1 MAAMLETASSVFPDA
16 GLDQDDVVYPCK
28 GCGEILEEGKAF
40 ELAGNR
46 WHIDCFR
53 CNTCG
58 TLLDSDANLLLL
70 GDGSLICNN
79 CTYSCSACNN
89 KIEDLAILTGDQ
101 AFCANCFRCRN
112 CKRKIDNL
120 RYARTSQGIFCM
132 SCHESLMA
140 RRRKNKKASKT
151 PVPAPNGLNKSL
163 PELPRNKIPNSAFTP
178 DLETPPSETQY
189 SDFVDKYSDSQADMS
204 PPARHSKPK
213 HDGSDRGHS
222 IDATARD
229 DLTLP
234 SSTFRGNRVST
245 ISKASGMSYG
255 TANGDDFFG
264 TVPLLLDTNPDAV
277 GASPSANGREFA
289 EATSTH
295 SNAQASESKNSSL
308 DYFGR
313 TNSSLSG
320 QEALRDVQGHS
331 SRSSSAERRPGPH
344 IAYQDK
350 GRQTSGSSHIADSM
364 RKHKEAA
371 LPDATQS
378 SRTSSQPV
386 AQASPATASNDFKL
400 QEAPRSKK
408 NTGSRRSSKDGR
420 TPTPGSAP
428 QELTSRVY
436 TPKDT
441 PQVVQPVSPAPAHK
455 DAFTIEDYG
464 SPSFSPSAS
473 SPADMPLVERPKRGD
488 SLAASSSINMR
499 TVARKEIGSSRTSPQ
514 PSGPTTPTA
523 ASVTTAPDRKV
534 TAAPNT
540 TIRQVHDPFAHQ
552 QNAGTSLSSPIGS
565 PTSRS
570 MTDVPSA
577 PPPRAS
583 SRPAAS
589 ANGLSANG
597 AFDRSSVVLT
607 ANGAFERFD
616 IFAAPRIAPPPPPAG
631 HRASTSTSTTASS
644 LSSQKS
650 PSNLPRHSTGGD
662 FTMEEEM
669 ERIMRGQDKYE
680 NGMLR
685 KVSNAVKHGR
695 SFSDRGTR
703 SASSSQK
710 WLKSPLNGNLD
721 ISSPTSATSP
731 DNMKEENILMKH
743 KLRQAQ
749 ERIAKLEVETNKLKV
764 MVDGST
770 DISQVNTELKE
781 KRSTMAFLDTQ
792 REIVVREL
800 EVMTEHLKR
809 AKETNKPLD
818 VNEMKHNVSRE
829 FAASLQRLR
838 DTLGQQIED
847 LMQKR
852 NELTREIDDL
862 IQMKDKGFQEYESL
876 SSRNH
881 QLSQHNNELIASIQG
896 SMKAGA
902 VQSTGS
908 PMDQRQPAPNGLG
921 IYTQSNK
928 DYSQT
933 PSDQRTLMSVS
944 EYPSQYIPDNDSENT
959 IVQTP
964 QVVKISSKG
973 RPNMLKKGGMG
984 LVKGFRKIQGNIN
997 EPRDRTGEPR
1007 NTNLGHGIEGTP
1019 YNQIPVQAEN
1029 TGHVMQIGKP
1039 TDAKHNNNNFGFFS
1053 SSKPEKTHP
1062 KHLKGGANSS
1072 SQNLASDGMA
1082 TDQLFGQHLGLRCE
1096 FEKRVIP
1103 CIVSRCIEE
1112 VELRGMNVEGVYRK
1126 SGGTGQVNQVRLGFE
1141 KDNDFD
1147 ISDPDLDIHAVTSA
1161 LKQYFRKL
1169 PVPLITF
1176 DVYDDLLDASRLED
1190 KEERGL
1196 EMKAA
1201 VNMLPKPH
1209 KDCLEFLVF
1218 HLAKVMAQ
1226 EKENLMTPLNLAV
1239 VFAPT
1244 IMRPRTI
1251 EREMS
1256 DMQAQ
1261 RVAVQTLLEMNQVI
1275 FGYDT

>member
-1 MAAMLETASSVFPDA
+1 M
-16 GLDQDDVVYPCK
+16 
-28 GCGEILEEGKAF
+28 
-40 ELAGNR
+40 
-46 WHIDCFR
+46 
-53 CNTCG
+53 
-58 TLLDSDANLLLL
+58 
-70 GDGSLICNN
+70 
-79 CTYSCSACNN
+79 
-89 KIEDLAILTGDQ
+89 
-101 AFCANCFRCRN
+101 
-112 CKRKIDNL
+112 
-120 RYARTSQGIFCM
+120 
-132 SCHESLMA
+132 
-140 RRRKNKKASKT
+140 
-151 PVPAPNGLNKSL
+151 
-163 PELPRNKIPNSAFTP
+163 
-178 DLETPPSETQY
+178 
-189 SDFVDKYSDSQADMS
+189 
-204 PPARHSKPK
+204 
-213 HDGSDRGHS
+213 
-222 IDATARD
+222 
-229 DLTLP
+229 
-234 SSTFRGNRVST
+234 
-245 ISKASGMSYG
+245 SKASGMSYG

-277 GASPSANGREFA
+277 GASPGANGREFA
-289 EATSTH
+289 ESTRPN
-295 SNAQASESKNSSL
+295 SNVKASESKTSNR

-313 TNSSLSG
+313 TNSPLSG
-320 QEALRDVQGHS
+320 REALRDLQDHS
-331 SRSSSAERRPGPH
+331 SRSSSAERKPTQGNH
-344 IAYQDK
+344 IANPDK
-350 GRQTSGSSHIADSM
+350 GRQSLGSSHITDSM
-364 RKHKEAA
+364 RKYKEAA
-371 LPDATQS
+371 SPEVAQP
-378 SRTSSQPV
+378 SRTSSQPN
-386 AQASPATASNDFKL
+386 AHTSPATASSDFKL
-400 QEAPRSKK
+400 QEAPRFKK
-408 NTGSRRSSKDGR
+408 NTGSPRSSKDDR
-420 TPTPGSAP
+420 TPTAGSAP

-441 PQVVQPVSPAPAHK
+441 PRVEEPPSASPADK
-455 DAFTIEDYG
+455 DAFSIEDYG
-464 SPSFSPSAS
+464 SPTFSPPATSSAK
-473 SPADMPLVERPKRGD
+473 MPSVERPKRGD
-488 SLAASSSINMR
+488 SLAASSSINTK
-499 TVARKEIGSSRTSPQ
+499 TVARKDIGSARSSPQ
-514 PSGPTTPTA
+514 PSGPTTPTIA
-523 ASVTTAPDRKV
+523 PATFVPDRKV
-534 TAAPNT
+534 PVAPTT
-540 TIRQVHDPFAHQ
+540 TIRQVHDPSTQ
-552 QNAGTSLSSPIGS
+552 QHNTGTSLSSPIES
-565 PTSRS
+565 PASRGI
-570 MTDVPSA
+570 TEVPSA

-583 SRPAAS
+583 SRPTVGS
-589 ANGLSANG
+589 NGMSANG

-616 IFAAPRIAPPPPPAG
+616 MFNVPRSPPPPPPVG
-631 HRASTSTSTTASS
+631 DRASISTSTTASS

-650 PSNLPRHSTGGD
+650 PTNLPRHSSGGD

-669 ERIMRGQDKYE
+669 ERIMRGQEKHE

-710 WLKSPLNGNLD
+710 WSKSPLNGNLD
-721 ISSPTSATSP
+721 ISSPTSTTSP
-731 DNMKEENILMKH
+731 ENMKEENILMKH

-764 MVDGST
+764 MVDGSS

-809 AKETNKPLD
+809 AKETNKPFD

-881 QLSQHNNELIASIQG
+881 QLSQHNNELISSIQG
-896 SMKAGA
+896 SMKAGTHSNGA
-902 VQSTGS
+902 PV
-908 PMDQRQPAPNGLG
+908 DQRQAPPNGLG

-928 DYSQT
+928 DYLQT

-944 EYPSQYIPDNDSENT
+944 EYPSSQYIPDNESEST

-997 EPRDRTGEPR
+997 EPRDRPGEPR
-1007 NTNLGHGIEGTP
+1007 NNSSGHGIEGTP

-1039 TDAKHNNNNFGFFS
+1039 TDAKHNNNNFGFFGG
-1053 SSKPEKTHP
+1053 SKPEKSHV
-1062 KHLKGGANSS
+1062 KHMKGGVNGSS
-1072 SQNLASDGMA
+1072 TNLAGDGMA
-1082 TDQLFGQHLGLRCE
+1082 SDQLFGQQLSLRCE
-1096 FEKRVIP
+1096 FERRVIP

-1112 VELRGMNVEGVYRK
+1112 VELRGMDVEGVYRK

-1176 DVYDDLLDASRLED
+1176 DVYDDLLNASRLED
-1190 KEERGL
+1190 KEDRGL

-1201 VNMLPKPH
+1201 VNMLPKAH

-1226 EKENLMTPLNLAV
+1226 EKENLVSL
-1239 VFAPT
+1239 T
-1244 IMRPRTI
+1244 IFTHH
-1251 EREMS
+1251 
-1256 DMQAQ
+1256 
-1261 RVAVQTLLEMNQVI
+1261 
-1275 FGYDT
+1275 

>member
-1 MAAMLETASSVFPDA
+1 MLDTASSPFPDA
-16 GLDQDDVVYPCK
+16 AVDQDDVVYPCK

-140 RRRKNKKASKT
+140 RRRKNKKASKN
-151 PVPAPNGLNKSL
+151 PAPASNGLNKSL
-163 PELPRNKIPNSAFTP
+163 PELPRNKIPNNAFTP

-189 SDFVDKYSDSQADMS
+189 SEFLDKYSDAHAESS
-204 PPARHSKPK
+204 PPAHHSKSKHDSSDRRHST
-213 HDGSDRGHS
+213 
-222 IDATARD
+222 DASGRD

-234 SSTFRGNRVST
+234 SSTFKGNRVST
-245 ISKASGMSYG
+245 MSKASGVSYG

-277 GASPSANGREFA
+277 GASPGASGREFA
-289 EATSTH
+289 ESTRSE
-295 SNAQASESKNSSL
+295 SNVKASESKTSNR

-313 TNSSLSG
+313 TNSTPSG
-320 QEALRDVQGHS
+320 REAPCDSQGHS
-331 SRSSSAERRPGPH
+331 SRPSSAERKPPQGTH
-344 IAYQDK
+344 SANQDK
-350 GRQTSGSSHIADSM
+350 ERPTSGSSQNTDSM
-364 RKHKEAA
+364 RKYKETVSPEVAQ
-371 LPDATQS
+371 PN
-378 SRTSSQPV
+378 RTSSQPIS
-386 AQASPATASNDFKL
+386 QTSPATASNEFKL

-408 NTGSRRSSKDGR
+408 STGSRRNSKDDR
-420 TPTPGSAP
+420 TPTSGSAQ

-441 PQVVQPVSPAPAHK
+441 PRTEDPSSASPATK
-455 DAFTIEDYG
+455 NAFSEEDCG
-464 SPSFSPSAS
+464 SPSFSPPTISSAE
-473 SPADMPLVERPKRGD
+473 MPVVERPKRGD
-488 SLAASSSINMR
+488 SLAASSSINKK
-499 TVARKEIGSSRTSPQ
+499 TVARKELGSARSSPQ
-514 PSGPTTPTA
+514 PSGPTTPT
-523 ASVTTAPDRKV
+523 TAPATFIPDRKGPV
-534 TAAPNT
+534 APTT
-540 TIRQVHDPFAHQ
+540 TIRQVHDLPTQ
-552 QNAGTSLSSPIGS
+552 QHNAGSSLSSPIES
-565 PTSRS
+565 PVSRS
-570 MTDVPSA
+570 FSDMPSA

-583 SRPAAS
+583 SRPTVGS
-589 ANGLSANG
+589 NGMSANG

-616 IFAAPRIAPPPPPAG
+616 VFAAPRVPPPPPPVG
-631 HRASTSTSTTASS
+631 HRPSTSTSTTASS

-650 PSNLPRHSTGGD
+650 PTNLPRHSSGGD

-669 ERIMRGQDKYE
+669 ERIMRGQGKHE

-710 WLKSPLNGNLD
+710 WSKSPLNGNLD

-749 ERIAKLEVETNKLKV
+749 ERIAKLEVETNTLKV

-881 QLSQHNNELIASIQG
+881 QLSQHNNELISSIQG
-896 SMKAGA
+896 SMKAVA
-902 VQSTGS
+902 VQNGV
-908 PMDQRQPAPNGLG
+908 PVDQRQALPNGLG

-944 EYPSQYIPDNDSENT
+944 EYPSSQYIPDNESEST

-997 EPRDRTGEPR
+997 EPRDRPGELR
-1007 NTNLGHGIEGTP
+1007 NNSLGHGIEGTP

-1039 TDAKHNNNNFGFFS
+1039 TDVKHNNNNFGFFG
-1053 SSKPEKTHP
+1053 SSKPDKSHL
-1062 KHLKGGANSS
+1062 KHLKGGANGSNPS
-1072 SQNLASDGMA
+1072 LASEGMA
-1082 TDQLFGQHLGLRCE
+1082 SDQLFGQQLGLRCE
-1096 FEKRVIP
+1096 FERRVIP
-1103 CIVSRCIEE
+1103 CIVTRCIEE
-1112 VELRGMNVEGVYRK
+1112 VELRGMDVEGVYRK

-1141 KDNDFD
+1141 KDNDYD

-1190 KEERGL
+1190 KEDRGL

-1261 RVAVQTLLEMNQVI
+1261 RVTVQNLLEMNQVI

>member
-1 MAAMLETASSVFPDA
+1 M
-16 GLDQDDVVYPCK
+16 
-28 GCGEILEEGKAF
+28 
-40 ELAGNR
+40 
-46 WHIDCFR
+46 
-53 CNTCG
+53 
-58 TLLDSDANLLLL
+58 
-70 GDGSLICNN
+70 
-79 CTYSCSACNN
+79 
-89 KIEDLAILTGDQ
+89 
-101 AFCANCFRCRN
+101 
-112 CKRKIDNL
+112 
-120 RYARTSQGIFCM
+120 
-132 SCHESLMA
+132 
-140 RRRKNKKASKT
+140 
-151 PVPAPNGLNKSL
+151 
-163 PELPRNKIPNSAFTP
+163 
-178 DLETPPSETQY
+178 
-189 SDFVDKYSDSQADMS
+189 
-204 PPARHSKPK
+204 
-213 HDGSDRGHS
+213 
-222 IDATARD
+222 
-229 DLTLP
+229 
-234 SSTFRGNRVST
+234 
-245 ISKASGMSYG
+245 SKASAMSYG

-277 GASPSANGREFA
+277 GASPGANGRDFA
-289 EATSTH
+289 ESTS
-295 SNAQASESKNSSL
+295 SNNNVKVSESKTTNR

-320 QEALRDVQGHS
+320 RDALRDLQEDS
-331 SRSSSAERRPGPH
+331 SRSSSAERKPPQGPH

-350 GRQTSGSSHIADSM
+350 GRQSSGSNHIADSM
-364 RKHKEAA
+364 RKYKEATS
-371 LPDATQS
+371 PDVAQP
-378 SRTSSQPV
+378 SRTSSQPI

-408 NTGSRRSSKDGR
+408 TTGSRRSSKDDR
-420 TPTPGSAP
+420 TLPSGSAP

-441 PQVVQPVSPAPAHK
+441 PRVEEPVLALPTNK
-455 DAFTIEDYG
+455 DASSVEDYG
-464 SPSFSPSAS
+464 SPSFSPPAIS
-473 SPADMPLVERPKRGD
+473 SADMPLVERPKRGD
-488 SLAASSSINMR
+488 SLAASTSINKK
-499 TVARKEIGSSRTSPQ
+499 TVPRKEIGSSPQ
-514 PSGPTTPTA
+514 LSGPTTPTTA
-523 ASVTTAPDRKV
+523 PATSVPDRKV
-534 TAAPNT
+534 SVAPTT
-540 TIRQVHDPFAHQ
+540 TIRQVHDPPTHQ
-552 QNAGTSLSSPIGS
+552 QNAGNSLSSPIES
-565 PTSRS
+565 PASRS

-583 SRPAAS
+583 SRPTVGS
-589 ANGLSANG
+589 NGMSANG

-607 ANGAFERFD
+607 ANGAFEKFD
-616 IFAAPRIAPPPPPAG
+616 VFAAPRVPPPPPPVG
-631 HRASTSTSTTASS
+631 HRASASTSTTASS

-669 ERIMRGQDKYE
+669 ERIMRGQEKHE

-710 WLKSPLNGNLD
+710 WSKSPLNGNLD

-852 NELTREIDDL
+852 HELTREIDDL

-881 QLSQHNNELIASIQG
+881 QLSQHNNELISNIQG
-896 SMKAGA
+896 SMKAVA
-902 VQSTGS
+902 LQSNGT
-908 PMDQRQPAPNGLG
+908 PLDQRQAPPNGLG

-944 EYPSQYIPDNDSENT
+944 EYPSSQYAPDNDSENT

-997 EPRDRTGEPR
+997 EPRDRPGEPR
-1007 NTNLGHGIEGTP
+1007 NNSTGHGIEGTP

-1039 TDAKHNNNNFGFFS
+1039 TDPKHNNNNFGFFGS
-1053 SSKPEKTHP
+1053 NKPEKSHL
-1062 KHLKGGANSS
+1062 KHLKGGANGSNPS
-1072 SQNLASDGMA
+1072 LGSDGMA
-1082 TDQLFGQHLGLRCE
+1082 TDQLFGQQLGLRCE
-1096 FEKRVIP
+1096 FERRVIP

-1112 VELRGMNVEGVYRK
+1112 VELRGMDVEGVYRK

-1141 KDNDFD
+1141 KDNDYD

-1190 KEERGL
+1190 KEDRGL

-1226 EKENLMTPLNLAV
+1226 EKENLVCLTT
-1239 VFAPT
+1239 F
-1244 IMRPRTI
+1244 PRH
-1251 EREMS
+1251 
-1256 DMQAQ
+1256 
-1261 RVAVQTLLEMNQVI
+1261 
-1275 FGYDT
+1275 

>member
-1 MAAMLETASSVFPDA
+1 
-16 GLDQDDVVYPCK
+16 
-28 GCGEILEEGKAF
+28 
-40 ELAGNR
+40 
-46 WHIDCFR
+46 
-53 CNTCG
+53 
-58 TLLDSDANLLLL
+58 
-70 GDGSLICNN
+70 
-79 CTYSCSACNN
+79 
-89 KIEDLAILTGDQ
+89 
-101 AFCANCFRCRN
+101 
-112 CKRKIDNL
+112 
-120 RYARTSQGIFCM
+120 
-132 SCHESLMA
+132 MA

-151 PVPAPNGLNKSL
+151 PAPAPNGLNKSL
-163 PELPRNKIPNSAFTP
+163 PELPRNKIPNNAFTP

-189 SDFVDKYSDSQADMS
+189 SEFMDRYSDAQAEAS
-204 PPARHSKPK
+204 PPVRHSKSK
-213 HDGSDRGHS
+213 HASSDRGHS
-222 IDATARD
+222 VDASGRD

-234 SSTFRGNRVST
+234 SSTFKANRVST
-245 ISKASGMSYG
+245 MSKASGMSYG

-277 GASPSANGREFA
+277 GASPGANGREFA
-289 EATSTH
+289 ESTRPN
-295 SNAQASESKNSSL
+295 SNVKASESKTSNR

-313 TNSSLSG
+313 TNSPLSG
-320 QEALRDVQGHS
+320 REALRDLQDHS
-331 SRSSSAERRPGPH
+331 SRSSSAERKPTQGNH
-344 IAYQDK
+344 IANPDK
-350 GRQTSGSSHIADSM
+350 GRQSLGSSHITDSM
-364 RKHKEAA
+364 RKYKEAA
-371 LPDATQS
+371 SPEVAQP
-378 SRTSSQPV
+378 SRTSSQPN
-386 AQASPATASNDFKL
+386 AHTSPATASSDFKL
-400 QEAPRSKK
+400 QEAPRFKK
-408 NTGSRRSSKDGR
+408 NTGSPRSSKDDR
-420 TPTPGSAP
+420 TPTAGSAP

-441 PQVVQPVSPAPAHK
+441 PRVEEPPSASPADK
-455 DAFTIEDYG
+455 DAFSIEDYG
-464 SPSFSPSAS
+464 SPTFSPPATSSAK
-473 SPADMPLVERPKRGD
+473 MPSVERPKRGD
-488 SLAASSSINMR
+488 SLAASSSINTK
-499 TVARKEIGSSRTSPQ
+499 TVARKDISSARSSPQ
-514 PSGPTTPTA
+514 PSGPTTPTIA
-523 ASVTTAPDRKV
+523 PATFVPDRKV
-534 TAAPNT
+534 PVAPTT
-540 TIRQVHDPFAHQ
+540 TIRQVHDPSTQ
-552 QNAGTSLSSPIGS
+552 QHNTGTSLSSPIES
-565 PTSRS
+565 PASRGI
-570 MTDVPSA
+570 TEVPSA

-583 SRPAAS
+583 SRPTVGS
-589 ANGLSANG
+589 NGMSANG

-616 IFAAPRIAPPPPPAG
+616 VFNVPRVPPPPPPVG
-631 HRASTSTSTTASS
+631 DRASISTSTTASS

-650 PSNLPRHSTGGD
+650 PTNLPRHSSGGD

-669 ERIMRGQDKYE
+669 ERIMRGQEKHE

-710 WLKSPLNGNLD
+710 WSKSPLNGNLD
-721 ISSPTSATSP
+721 ISSPTSTTSP
-731 DNMKEENILMKH
+731 ENMKEENILMKH

-764 MVDGST
+764 MVDGSS

-809 AKETNKPLD
+809 AKETNKPFD

-881 QLSQHNNELIASIQG
+881 QLSQHNNELISSIQG
-896 SMKAGA
+896 SMKAGTHSNGA
-902 VQSTGS
+902 PV
-908 PMDQRQPAPNGLG
+908 DQRQAPPNGLG

-928 DYSQT
+928 DYLQT

-944 EYPSQYIPDNDSENT
+944 EYPSSQYIPDNESEST

-997 EPRDRTGEPR
+997 EPRDRPGEPR
-1007 NTNLGHGIEGTP
+1007 NNSSGHGIEGTP

-1039 TDAKHNNNNFGFFS
+1039 TDAKHNNNNFGFFGG
-1053 SSKPEKTHP
+1053 SKPEKSHV
-1062 KHLKGGANSS
+1062 KNMKGGVNGSS
-1072 SQNLASDGMA
+1072 TNLAGDGMA
-1082 TDQLFGQHLGLRCE
+1082 SDQLFGQQLSLRCE
-1096 FEKRVIP
+1096 FERRVIP

-1112 VELRGMNVEGVYRK
+1112 VELRGMDVEGVYRK

-1176 DVYDDLLDASRLED
+1176 DVYDDLLNASRLED
-1190 KEERGL
+1190 KEDRGL

-1201 VNMLPKPH
+1201 VNMLPKAH

>member
-1 MAAMLETASSVFPDA
+1 
-16 GLDQDDVVYPCK
+16 
-28 GCGEILEEGKAF
+28 
-40 ELAGNR
+40 
-46 WHIDCFR
+46 
-53 CNTCG
+53 
-58 TLLDSDANLLLL
+58 
-70 GDGSLICNN
+70 
-79 CTYSCSACNN
+79 
-89 KIEDLAILTGDQ
+89 
-101 AFCANCFRCRN
+101 
-112 CKRKIDNL
+112 
-120 RYARTSQGIFCM
+120 
-132 SCHESLMA
+132 
-140 RRRKNKKASKT
+140 
-151 PVPAPNGLNKSL
+151 
-163 PELPRNKIPNSAFTP
+163 
-178 DLETPPSETQY
+178 
-189 SDFVDKYSDSQADMS
+189 
-204 PPARHSKPK
+204 
-213 HDGSDRGHS
+213 
-222 IDATARD
+222 
-229 DLTLP
+229 
-234 SSTFRGNRVST
+234 
-245 ISKASGMSYG
+245 MSYG

-277 GASPSANGREFA
+277 GASPAANGREFA
-289 EATSTH
+289 ESTGSQSSH
-295 SNAQASESKNSSL
+295 SHVKTAESKGSTR

-313 TNSSLSG
+313 TTSSLSG
-320 QEALRDVQGHS
+320 RDALRDLQEHS
-331 SRSSSAERRPGPH
+331 SRSSSAERKPPQGPH

-350 GRQTSGSSHIADSM
+350 GRQSSGSSHIADSM

-371 LPDATQS
+371 SPDVAQP
-378 SRTSSQPV
+378 SRTSSQPTP
-386 AQASPATASNDFKL
+386 QATPAATSNDFRL
-400 QEAPRSKK
+400 QEAPKSKK
-408 NTGSRRSSKDGR
+408 NSGSRRSSKDDR
-420 TPTPGSAP
+420 TPTAGSAP

-436 TPKDT
+436 TPRDT
-441 PQVVQPVSPAPAHK
+441 PRVEEPLSASPVDK
-455 DAFTIEDYG
+455 DAFSIEDYG
-464 SPSFSPSAS
+464 SPSFSPAVT
-473 SPADMPLVERPKRGD
+473 PAADLSLAERPKRGD
-488 SLAASSSINMR
+488 SLAASSSIKK
-499 TVARKEIGSSRTSPQ
+499 TVARKEVASSRTSPQ

-523 ASVTTAPDRKV
+523 APAATFVSERKAPV
-534 TAAPNT
+534 APAT
-540 TIRQVHDPFAHQ
+540 TIRQVNDPTTQ
-552 QNAGTSLSSPIGS
+552 QFNGGKSISPPIES
-565 PTSRS
+565 PVSKS
-570 MTDVPSA
+570 VTDVSSA

-583 SRPAAS
+583 SRPTAN
-589 ANGLSANG
+589 ANGMSASG

-607 ANGAFERFD
+607 ANGAFESFD
-616 IFAAPRIAPPPPPAG
+616 VFAAPRVPPPPPPVTH
-631 HRASTSTSTTASS
+631 HRASASTSTTTSD

-650 PSNLPRHSTGGD
+650 PTNLPRHSTGGD

-669 ERIMRGQDKYE
+669 ELIMRGQEKQE

-710 WLKSPLNGNLD
+710 WSKSPLNGSLD

-749 ERIAKLEVETNKLKV
+749 ERIAKLEVETNKLKA
-764 MVDGST
+764 MVNGST

-881 QLSQHNNELIASIQG
+881 QLSQHNNELISSIQG
-896 SMKAGA
+896 SMKAVALQNNGIPA
-902 VQSTGS
+902 
-908 PMDQRQPAPNGLG
+908 DQRQAPPSGLG
-921 IYTQSNK
+921 IYTQNNK

-944 EYPSQYIPDNDSENT
+944 EYPSSQYMPDNDSENT

-973 RPNMLKKGGMG
+973 KPNMLKKGGMG

-997 EPRDRTGEPR
+997 ETRERPGEQR
-1007 NTNLGHGIEGTP
+1007 NNSLGHGIEGTP
-1019 YNQIPVQAEN
+1019 YNQLPVQAEH
-1029 TGHVMQIGKP
+1029 TGHIVSIGKP
-1039 TDAKHNNNNFGFFS
+1039 TDARRENNNFGFFGG
-1053 SSKPEKTHP
+1053 SKPEKSHL
-1062 KHLKGGANSS
+1062 KHLKGGANGSNPS
-1072 SQNLASDGMA
+1072 LASDSTA
-1082 TDQLFGQHLGLRCE
+1082 TNQLFGQELGLRCE
-1096 FEKRVIP
+1096 FERRVIP

-1112 VELRGMNVEGVYRK
+1112 VELRGMDVEGVYRK
-1126 SGGTGQVNQVRLGFE
+1126 SGGTGQVNQVRAGFE

-1176 DVYDDLLDASRLED
+1176 DVYDELLDASRLED

-1201 VNMLPKPH
+1201 VNLLPKPH

-1226 EKENLMTPLNLAV
+1226 EKDNLV
-1239 VFAPT
+1239 CH
-1244 IMRPRTI
+1244 I
-1251 EREMS
+1251 
-1256 DMQAQ
+1256 
-1261 RVAVQTLLEMNQVI
+1261 
-1275 FGYDT
+1275 